1 MKTPFG
7 EVVILIDGKEMPYTV
22 VEREKDNSFKDV
34 LGCYIISVPFR
45 PDGKEHEIRCVIPDI
60 QYVESG
66 PESGENIECQSFY
79 NSRGEKLSI
88 CVECETGYLPDG
100 RRWSDKYDYDAEY
113 LENGMS
119 YRVLE
124 KTVECEYV
132 FGIAWIDKIFDE
144 AEEIDHDRDVQTW
157 LAADFTYRN
166 SQW

>member
-7 EVVILIDGKEMPYTV
+7 EIVILIDGKEMPYTV

-60 QYVESG
+60 Q
-66 PESGENIECQSFY
+66 
-79 NSRGEKLSI
+79 
-88 CVECETGYLPDG
+88 
-100 RRWSDKYDYDAEY
+100 
-113 LENGMS
+113 
-119 YRVLE
+119 
-124 KTVECEYV
+124 
-132 FGIAWIDKIFDE
+132 
-144 AEEIDHDRDVQTW
+144 AEEIDHDRDVQTR